1 VRKIKAYQLF
11 GCKVQKICQPRLQMR
26 CTIFGKVTQQGQGTL
41 ANIWSF
47 ISTTQQKKVKKVTP

>member
-1 VRKIKAYQLF
+1 
-11 GCKVQKICQPRLQMR
+11 VQRNVY
-26 CTIFGKVTQQGQGTL
+26 FGKVTQQGQGTL

>member
-1 VRKIKAYQLF
+1 
-11 GCKVQKICQPRLQMR
+11 VQRNVY
-26 CTIFGKVTQQGQGTL
+26 FGKVSQQGQGTL